1 MPYSGDPSSSPVD
14 EVRFWLQDTASTP
27 LLSDAEITYVIAKM
41 RPTTNDEPMLNAAA
55 CCTMV
60 MAKYASEVSISQDGV
75 TYSGEQL
82 QDKYRQL
89 QSSLRAQWQLLNGNR
104 GFPYAGGTQYF
115 DWVNRMGSKPG
126 LFAIGMNDNPRG
138 AGQLVSRHPGEM
150 LEAADDYYGTG
161 SYYEGG

>member
-1 MPYSGDPSSSPVD
+1 MPYSGNPGGSTVD
-14 EVRFWLQDTASTP
+14 AVRFWLQDTAARSS
-27 LLSDAEITYVIAKM
+27 LLSDEEIRYFITYAQGYTAD
-41 RPTTNDEPMLNAAA
+41 PLLLAAGL
-55 CCTMV
+55 CTV
-60 MAKYASEVSISQDGV
+60 LMAKYAGEVSIAGDGI

>member
-82 QDKYRQL
+82 QDKYRA
-89 QSSLRAQWQLLNGNR
+89 LRVDLHDLYRELSR
-104 GFPYAGGTQYF
+104 GGAAPYAGGVDCFEQWPAGARRTSF
-115 DWVNRMGSKPG
+115 G
-126 LFAIGMNDNPRG
+126 IGMLDNPM
-138 AGQLVSRHPGEM
+138 AGDESFQGRSGG
-150 LEAADDYYGTG
+150 DDWGDDPSGITP
-161 SYYEGG
+161 